1 MHGGIDRLVFV
12 PCGGDEVTARG
23 EVIDHFRHGRRR
35 LDVRRADDVTFLEL
49 IELVTVVIVVHR
61 GDGPPIFVAVET
73 TGLERVAGTRTQI
86 RLDDTDTNQFIT
98 QQSLLQQ
105 TRTDP
110 ILVLDLV
117 SDYLVGVLRELYPI
131 LAYDLPL

>member
-35 LDVRRADDVTFLEL
+35 LDVRRADDVTFMEL

-61 GDGPPIFVAVET
+61 GDGPPIFVDVET
-73 TGLERVAGTRTQI
+73 TGLARVAGTRTQI
-86 RLDDTDTNQFIT
+86 RLDDPATKIGRAPCRA
-98 QQSLLQQ
+98 S
-105 TRTDP
+105 
-110 ILVLDLV
+110 
-117 SDYLVGVLRELYPI
+117 VGKYG
-131 LAYDLPL
+131 